1 MFLVVRP
8 QPVLSTKLNNIVIQ
22 TFLSRKKKP
31 SRIDRKMVELK
42 CLIKEKEGRIALN
55 KDRTISL
62 VKKGGPKKPSPRVLQ
77 FFIKGTTA

>member
-1 MFLVVRP
+1 
-8 QPVLSTKLNNIVIQ
+8 
-22 TFLSRKKKP
+22 
-31 SRIDRKMVELK
+31 MVELK